1 MQPHKEHLQSFGYGT
16 FEPTL
21 SDFWWASSIINTR
34 SCYIDIA
41 PSIQV
46 GNQHSVLI
54 VCSLQM
60 VSPLFI
66 DRRITTHWCHLPIFS
81 TMPTLMCVGHFTRF
95 TQTPLLPL
103 NDRVNGLS
111 L

>member
-1 MQPHKEHLQSFGYGT
+1 MRSFGYGT

-60 VSPLFI
+60 FSLFF
-66 DRRITTHWCHLPIFS
+66 HLPQDHN
-81 TMPTLMCVGHFTRF
+81 TLVPFADF
-95 TQTPLLPL
+95 L
-103 NDRVNGLS
+103 NHANVDVRWPPRAIHAGPAAAAYDRVHGLS